1 MDNSNILN
9 CFKKSLKLDNENDE
23 IVKIEYNKNT
33 KELIQD
39 NIKDKSCRNLMIIVK
54 DCEFAI

>member
-23 IVKIEYNKNT
+23 IVKIEYN
-33 KELIQD
+33 
-39 NIKDKSCRNLMIIVK
+39 
-54 DCEFAI
+54 